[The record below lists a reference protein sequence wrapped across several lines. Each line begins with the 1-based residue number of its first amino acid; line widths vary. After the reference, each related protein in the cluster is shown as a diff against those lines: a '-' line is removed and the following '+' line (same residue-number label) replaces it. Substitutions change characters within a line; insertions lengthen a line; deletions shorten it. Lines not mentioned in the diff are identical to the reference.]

1 MIKSSNNEIIE
12 NENNR
17 ITVVYSNVL
26 SMNYWNL

>member
-26 SMNYWNL
+26 SMNY

>member
-1 MIKSSNNEIIE
+1 MIKSNNNEIIQ

-26 SMNYWNL
+26 SMNY